1 MTTHERDDVETDAVV
16 VVEDRKVERT
26 PLPKLQ
32 LAIVFLIQFAEP
44 VTATVI
50 YPFVNQFVRE
60 TGITGGD
67 ETKTGYYAGIV
78 ESTFFFSETL
88 TVFAWGWLSDELG
101 RKPVLLMGP
110 LGLALAMLAFGLS
123 KTFWPLVVFRA
134 FQGFFNGNIGVS
146 KSVMAEITD
155 STNIGDAYALA
166 PLMWSAGTTIG
177 PMLGGLLSNPAV
189 QWPDTFGKIAFY
201 RDYPYFLPCAA
212 ASFVAFLSFAISS
225 IAMKE
230 TLPSSRRSKL
240 RDSWGRLINK
250 FSPNSNEAG
259 ANTSLLAGT
268 EHSGYGTSGTE
279 CAIPPPVEEVK
290 PPLSALLVFDYVI
303 TILNYGFFSFI
314 DMSVTALI
322 PLVYST
328 PLEYGGLGMDPF
340 KIGTIMATYGVLNG
354 TMSVLFLGP
363 LVRRYGPTKVYQY
376 GIFAIFVS
384 LSAFPI
390 ENILAR
396 RAGGIDAWVALVI
409 VIQFAAQT
417 VLSPCYASMGILVIQ
432 VCPHKLLMGSANG
445 VAQMATSGT
454 RAFAPAVAS
463 SLFSI
468 SIQRNWA
475 GGYAVYYMI
484 MVLLVGLICGSRY
497 LPTPIK
503 P

>member
-1 MTTHERDDVETDAVV
+1 MTAHERDDVELDTAAVA
-16 VVEDRKVERT
+16 EDRNVERT
-26 PLPKLQ
+26 LLPKLQ
-32 LAIVFLIQFAEP
+32 LAIVYLIQFAEP

-78 ESTFFFSETL
+78 ESTFFFSEML

-101 RKPVLLMGP
+101 RRPVLLMGP
-110 LGLALAMLAFGLS
+110 LGLALTMLPFGLS

-189 QWPDTFGKIAFY
+189 QWPHTFGKFAFY

-212 ASFVAFLSFAISS
+212 ASFIAFLSFAISS

-250 FSPNSNEAG
+250 VNPNSSEAD
-259 ANTSLLAGT
+259 ADIPLLAD
-268 EHSGYGTSGTE
+268 TE
-279 CAIPPPVEEVK
+279 CAILAPVEEAR
-290 PPLSALLVFDYVI
+290 PPLSALLVFDYVV
-303 TILNYGFFSFI
+303 TISNYGFFSFI
-314 DMSVTALI
+314 DMSVTVLI

-328 PLEYGGLGMDPF
+328 PLEYGGLGMNPF
-340 KIGTIMATYGVLNG
+340 KISTIMATYGVFSGL
-354 TMSVLFLGP
+354 MSVFFLGP
-363 LVRRYGPTKVYQY
+363 MVRRYGPTKVYQY
-376 GIFAIFVS
+376 VIFAIFIS

-396 RAGGIDAWVALVI
+396 RGGGIDAWVALVI

-417 VLSPCYASMGILVIQ
+417 LLPPCYASMEILVIQ
-432 VCPHKLLMGSANG
+432 ICPHKLLMGSATG
-445 VAQMATSGT
+445 MAQMAASGT

-497 LPTPIK
+497 LPTPSK